1 MRLRPAARL
10 QGLAGPAC
18 GNKKGTTVYKRIL
31 LAYDGSIE
39 GRTALREGALLARR
53 YGAQVFVLSVI
64 REAAGT
70 KLGEGVGGG
79 GVAQQR
85 VDYERVLQEGMAR
98 LEALGFQASGKLVIG
113 EPAREIAAYA
123 EQVKADLVVVGH
135 RRQSA
140 IGRWWSGPSGA
151 YLSDHIRCSLLVCK
165 NVFDDEHFAS
175 LLAQSAT
182 GGSAAAAGPGPGD
195 RAAAREEPGGRMD
208 ADTASVVSRR
218 PVVHAPSPTPGPA
231 HPPPSAAR
239 RRLRAVLF
247 ILLPVVLI
255 IAFIVYALGGGTI
268 STDDAY
274 VEANT
279 VGVSTDVSGI
289 VAQVYV
295 KENQPVTRGQTLYTL
310 RDKQYRYALDRANA
324 QLDSVRDNLLALQAS
339 YRDMQARIAQAQYDL
354 GYSRVQFN
362 RARNLARVQIVSKT
376 GYDTAHRNLS
386 RAQEALTSLDE
397 QLAGIA
403 ANLNGHPAGPVEQ
416 YPQYLS
422 ALAARNE
429 AARQL
434 AHTIVRAPFDGIVT
448 SVPSIQ
454 PGRYLAASITAFYL
468 VDTDHAWVHADP
480 KETELT
486 YVRPGQ
492 AVTVTVDTY
501 PGETWHGTVASISP
515 AAAQQFA
522 LLPAQNTSGNWV
534 KVVQRIPIRVAVDTS
549 DHKMPPLRAGMS
561 VEVSIHTGHSRG
573 WSAF

>member
-1 MRLRPAARL
+1 MY
-10 QGLAGPAC
+10 Q
-18 GNKKGTTVYKRIL
+18 RIL

-39 GRTALREGALLARR
+39 GRAALREGALLARR

-85 VDYERVLQEGMAR
+85 VEYERVLQEGMER
-98 LEALGFQASGKLVIG
+98 LTALGFQAAGKLVIG
-113 EPAREIAAYA
+113 EPAREIGAYA

-151 YLSDHIRCSLLVCK
+151 YLSDHIRCSLLVCM
-165 NVFDDEHFAS
+165 NVIDDEHFAA
-175 LLAQSAT
+175 LLAQNAL
-182 GGSAAAAGPGPGD
+182 GPAAAA
-195 RAAAREEPGGRMD
+195 AAARPG
-208 ADTASVVSRR
+208 
-218 PVVHAPSPTPGPA
+218 PVVHAPSPTPGPV
-231 HPPPSAAR
+231 HPAPSAAQ
-239 RRLRAVLF
+239 RRLRVVLF
-247 ILLPVVLI
+247 LLLPLALI
-255 IAFIVYALGGGTI
+255 IAFIIYALGGGTI

-289 VAQVYV
+289 VAQVDV
-295 KENQPVTRGQTLYTL
+295 TENQSVKRGQILYTL
-310 RDKQYRYALDRANA
+310 RDRQYRYALDRANA
-324 QLDSVRDNLLALQAS
+324 QLDSVRDTLLAQQAR
-339 YRDMQARIAQAQYDL
+339 YRDMQARIAQAKYDL
-354 GYSRVQFN
+354 GYSQVLFR
-362 RARNLARVQIVSKT
+362 RAQNLAHVHIVSST
-376 GYDTAHRNLS
+376 GYDTAHRNLES
-386 RAQEALTSLDE
+386 SQQALASLNQ

-403 ANLNGHPAGPVEQ
+403 ANLNDHPSGTVEQ
-416 YPQYLS
+416 YPQYLM
-422 ALAARNE
+422 AVAARDE
-429 AARQL
+429 VAREL
-434 AHTIVRAPFDGIVT
+434 AHTVVRAAFDGIVT

-468 VDTDHAWVHADP
+468 VDTDHVWVHADP

-501 PGETWHGTVASISP
+501 PGEKWHGKVESISP
-515 AAAQQFA
+515 AAAQQFS

-534 KVVQRIPIRVAVDTS
+534 KVVQRIPVRVAVNTS
-549 DHKMPPLRAGMS
+549 DRNMPPLRAGMS
-561 VEVSIHTGHSRG
+561 VEVRIHTGHARG
-573 WSAF
+573 WSIL

>member
-1 MRLRPAARL
+1 MY
-10 QGLAGPAC
+10 Q
-18 GNKKGTTVYKRIL
+18 RIL

-70 KLGEGVGGG
+70 KLGEGVGGSG
-79 GVAQQR
+79 IAQQR
-85 VDYERVLQEGMAR
+85 ADYERVLQEGMAR
-98 LEALGFQASGKLVIG
+98 LEALGFRATGKLVIG

-165 NVFDDEHFAS
+165 NVIDDEHFAA
-175 LLAQSAT
+175 LLAQSAL
-182 GGSAAAAGPGPGD
+182 GPAAAAAAERASTVWPADAQPGGEQ
-195 RAAAREEPGGRMD
+195 RAASP
-208 ADTASVVSRR
+208 S
-218 PVVHAPSPTPGPA
+218 PVVHAPSATPGPA
-231 HPPPSAAR
+231 HPAPSAAR
-239 RRLRAVLF
+239 RRLRVVLF
-247 ILLPVVLI
+247 LLLPLALI
-255 IAFIVYALGGGTI
+255 IALIVYAMTGGTI

-295 KENQPVTRGQTLYTL
+295 QENQRVTRGQILYTL
-310 RDKQYRYALDRANA
+310 RDRQFRYALDRANG
-324 QLDSVRDNLLALQAS
+324 QLGVVRDNLLALQAS

-354 GYSRVQFN
+354 GYSQVLFR
-362 RARNLARVQIVSKT
+362 RAQNLARAHIVSST
-376 GYDTAHRNLS
+376 GYDTAHRNLESS
-386 RAQEALTSLDE
+386 RQALASLE
-397 QLAGIA
+397 QQLAGIA
-403 ANLNGHPAGPVEQ
+403 ANLNDRPTAPVEQ

-429 AARQL
+429 AAREL
-434 AHTIVRAPFDGIVT
+434 AHTMVRAPFDGIVT

-454 PGRYLAASITAFYL
+454 PGRYLAASMTAFYL
-468 VDTDHAWVHADP
+468 VDTDHVWIHADP

-492 AVTVTVDTY
+492 PATVKVDTY
-501 PGETWHGTVASISP
+501 PGASWHGTVASISP
-515 AAAQQFA
+515 AAAQQFS

-534 KVVQRIPIRVAVDTS
+534 KVVQRIPVRITVDTS
-549 DHKMPPLRAGMS
+549 GRDLPPLRAGMS
-561 VEVSIHTGHSRG
+561 VEVSIHTGHVRG
-573 WSAF
+573 WSIL

>member
-1 MRLRPAARL
+1 MY
-10 QGLAGPAC
+10 Q
-18 GNKKGTTVYKRIL
+18 RIL

-79 GVAQQR
+79 GVAQQQ
-85 VDYERVLQEGMAR
+85 VDYESVLQEGMAR
-98 LEALGFQASGKLVIG
+98 LTALGFRATGKLVIG

-135 RRQSA
+135 RRQTA

-165 NVFDDEHFAS
+165 NIMDEQQFAE
-175 LLAQSAT
+175 LLAQNELGPA
-182 GGSAAAAGPGPGD
+182 GAAAAAGASA
-195 RAAAREEPGGRMD
+195 RQQAEAARP
-208 ADTASVVSRR
+208 S

-231 HPPPSAAR
+231 HPAPSAAR
-239 RRLRAVLF
+239 RRLRVVLF
-247 ILLPVVLI
+247 LLLPLALI
-255 IAFIVYALGGGTI
+255 IALIVYATTGGTV

-295 KENQPVTRGQTLYTL
+295 HENQRVTRGQILYTL

-324 QLDSVRDNLLALQAS
+324 QLDAVRDSMLAMQAS

-354 GYSRVQFN
+354 GYSQVLFK
-362 RARNLARVQIVSKT
+362 RAQNLAHVHIVSST
-376 GYDTAHRNLS
+376 GYDTAHRNLAS
-386 RAQEALTSLDE
+386 SQQALASLKE

-403 ANLNGHPAGPVEQ
+403 AKLSDRPTAPVEQ

-429 AARQL
+429 AAREL
-434 AHTIVRAPFDGIVT
+434 AHTVVRASFDGIVT

-468 VDTDHAWVHADP
+468 VDIDHVWVHADP
-480 KETELT
+480 KETQLT

-492 AVTVTVDTY
+492 TVTVEVDTY
-501 PGETWHGTVASISP
+501 PGEKWRGTVESISP
-515 AAAQQFA
+515 AAAQQFS

-534 KVVQRIPIRVAVDTS
+534 KVVQRIPVRIAVDTS
-549 DHKMPPLRAGMS
+549 DRNLPPLRAGMS
-561 VEVSIHTGHSRG
+561 VEVSIDTGHVRG
-573 WSAF
+573 WSIL

>member
-1 MRLRPAARL
+1 MAHAS
-10 QGLAGPAC
+10 AF
-18 GNKKGTTVYKRIL
+18 KKGTTVYQRIL

-85 VDYERVLQEGMAR
+85 VEYERVLEEGMAR
-98 LEALGFQASGKLVIG
+98 LTALGFQAAGRLVIG

-123 EQVKADLVVVGH
+123 EQVQADLVVVGH

-165 NVFDDEHFAS
+165 NIIDDELFAA
-175 LLAQSAT
+175 LLARDRLGPAAT
-182 GGSAAAAGPGPGD
+182 AAERG
-195 RAAAREEPGGRMD
+195 AAARLAEAQPGVNRAPD
-208 ADTASVVSRR
+208 ARPS
-218 PVVHAPSPTPGPA
+218 PVVHAPSPTPAPA
-231 HPPPSAAR
+231 HPAPSAAQ

-247 ILLPVVLI
+247 LSLPLALI
-255 IAFIVYALGGGTI
+255 IALLIYALGGGTV

-279 VGVSTDVSGI
+279 VGVSADVSGI
-289 VAQVYV
+289 VSHVYV
-295 KENQPVTRGQTLYTL
+295 KENQSVRRGQILYTL
-310 RDKQYRYALDRANA
+310 GDRQYRYALDRANA
-324 QLDSVRDNLLALQAS
+324 ELDAARDSLLALQAS

-354 GYSRVQFN
+354 GYSRVQFR
-362 RARNLARVQIVSKT
+362 RARNLARVHIVSST
-376 GYDTAHRNLS
+376 GYDTAHRNLAS
-386 RAQEALTSLDE
+386 SQQALASLNE

-403 ANLNGHPAGPVEQ
+403 ASLNGHPTGAVEQ
-416 YPQYLS
+416 YPRYLS

-429 AARQL
+429 AAREL
-434 AHTIVRAPFDGIVT
+434 AHTVVRAPFGGIVT

-454 PGRYLAASITAFYL
+454 PGRYLAASVTAFYL
-468 VDTDHAWVHADP
+468 VDTDHVWVHANP

-492 AVTVTVDTY
+492 PVTVTVDTY
-501 PGETWHGTVASISP
+501 PGRTWRGSVASISP
-515 AAAQQFA
+515 AAAQQFS

-534 KVVQRIPIRVAVDTS
+534 KVVQRIPLRIAVDS
-549 DHKMPPLRAGMS
+549 GDRDLPPLRAGMS
-561 VEVSIHTGHSRG
+561 VEVSIHTGHARG
-573 WSAF
+573 WSIL

>member
-1 MRLRPAARL
+1 MY
-10 QGLAGPAC
+10 Q
-18 GNKKGTTVYKRIL
+18 RIV

-79 GVAQQR
+79 GIAQQR
-85 VDYERVLQEGMAR
+85 VEYERVLEEGMAR
-98 LEALGFQASGKLVIG
+98 LAALGFQAAGKLVIG

-123 EQVKADLVVVGH
+123 EQLKADLVVVGH

-151 YLSDHIRCSLLVCK
+151 YLSDHIPCSLLVCK
-165 NVFDDEHFAS
+165 NIIDDEQFAA
-175 LLAQSAT
+175 LLAQNEL
-182 GGSAAAAGPGPGD
+182 GPAAAAARAGQGQPGVD
-195 RAAAREEPGGRMD
+195 RAANARP
-208 ADTASVVSRR
+208 S
-218 PVVHAPSPTPGPA
+218 PVVHAPSPTPAPA
-231 HPPPSAAR
+231 HPTPSAAQ
-239 RRLRAVLF
+239 RRLRGVLF
-247 ILLPVVLI
+247 LLLPLALI
-255 IAFIVYALGGGTI
+255 IAFVIYALGGGTI

-279 VGVSTDVSGI
+279 VGVSADVSGI
-289 VAQVYV
+289 VSQVYAS
-295 KENQPVTRGQTLYTL
+295 ENQYVRRGQILYTL
-310 RDKQYRYALDRANA
+310 GDRQYRYALDKANA
-324 QLDSVRDNLLALQAS
+324 QVDAVRDDLLALQAS
-339 YRDMQARIAQAQYDL
+339 YRDMQARIAQAKYDL
-354 GYSRVQFN
+354 GYSQVQFR
-362 RARNLARVQIVSKT
+362 RAQNLARVHIVSST
-376 GYDTAHRNLS
+376 GYDTAHRDLESS
-386 RAQEALTSLDE
+386 RQALASLNE

-403 ANLNGHPAGPVEQ
+403 ANLNGHPSGAVDQ

-429 AARQL
+429 AAREL
-434 AHTIVRAPFDGIVT
+434 AHTVVRAPFDGIVT

-468 VDTDHAWVHADP
+468 VDTEHVWVHADP

-486 YVRPGQ
+486 YVRSGQ
-492 AVTVTVDTY
+492 SVSVKVDTY

-515 AAAQQFA
+515 AAAQQFS

-534 KVVQRIPIRVAVDTS
+534 KVVQRIPLRIAVDTS
-549 DHKMPPLRAGMS
+549 DRNMPPLRAGMS
-561 VEVSIHTGHSRG
+561 VEVSIHTGHARG
-573 WSAF
+573 WSIL

>member
-1 MRLRPAARL
+1 M
-10 QGLAGPAC
+10 
-18 GNKKGTTVYKRIL
+18 TVYQRIL

-53 YGAQVFVLSVI
+53 FGAQVFVLSVI

-79 GVAQQR
+79 GIAQQR
-85 VDYERVLQEGMAR
+85 VEYERVLEEGMAR
-98 LEALGFQASGKLVIG
+98 LAALGFQASGKLVIG
-113 EPAREIAAYA
+113 EAAREIAAYA

-151 YLSDHIRCSLLVCK
+151 YLSDHIPCSLLVCK
-165 NVFDDEHFAS
+165 NIIDDQQFAA
-175 LLAQSAT
+175 LLAHNELGPA
-182 GGSAAAAGPGPGD
+182 GAAAVGRAGGARAVEGQAGVD
-195 RAAAREEPGGRMD
+195 RAADARPG
-208 ADTASVVSRR
+208 

-231 HPPPSAAR
+231 HPAPSATQ
-239 RRLRAVLF
+239 RRLRVVLF
-247 ILLPVVLI
+247 LLLPLVLI
-255 IAFIVYALGGGTI
+255 IALIVYALGGGTI

-279 VGVSTDVSGI
+279 VGVSADVSGI

-295 KENQPVTRGQTLYTL
+295 KENQAVRSGQVLYTL
-310 RDKQYRYALDRANA
+310 GDRQYRYALDKANA
-324 QLDSVRDNLLALQAS
+324 QVDAVRDNLLALQAS
-339 YRDMQARIAQAQYDL
+339 YRDMQARIAQAKYDL
-354 GYSRVQFN
+354 GYSQVQFR
-362 RARNLARVQIVSKT
+362 RAENLARVHIVSST
-376 GYDTAHRNLS
+376 GYDTAHRNLES
-386 RAQEALTSLDE
+386 SQQALASLDE
-397 QLAGIA
+397 QLVGIA
-403 ANLNGHPAGPVEQ
+403 ANLNGHPSGAVEQ

-429 AARQL
+429 AAREL
-434 AHTIVRAPFDGIVT
+434 AHTTVRAPFDGIVT

-468 VDTDHAWVHADP
+468 VDTDHVWVHADP

-492 AVTVTVDTY
+492 SVSVKVDTY
-501 PGETWHGTVASISP
+501 PGETWRGTIASISP

-534 KVVQRIPIRVAVDTS
+534 KVVQRIPLRIAVDTS
-549 DHKMPPLRAGMS
+549 DRNMPPLRAGMS
-561 VEVSIHTGHSRG
+561 VEVSIHTGHARG
-573 WSAF
+573 WSIL

>member
-1 MRLRPAARL
+1 MY
-10 QGLAGPAC
+10 Q
-18 GNKKGTTVYKRIL
+18 RIL

-85 VDYERVLQEGMAR
+85 IEYERVLQEGMAR
-98 LEALGFQASGKLVIG
+98 LAALGFQASGKLVIG
-113 EPAREIAAYA
+113 EPAREIAVYA

-140 IGRWWSGPSGA
+140 VGRWWSGPSGA
-151 YLSDHIRCSLLVCK
+151 YLSDHIPCSLLVCR
-165 NVFDDEHFAS
+165 NVIDDEHFAS
-175 LLAQSAT
+175 LLAQST
-182 GGSAAAAGPGPGD
+182 AAASVAPGAGH
-195 RAAAREEPGGRMD
+195 AAAMRGAPAAGIE
-208 ADTASVVSRR
+208 ADTATAPR
-218 PVVHAPSPTPGPA
+218 PAPVMHAPSPTPGPA
-231 HPPPSAAR
+231 HPAPSAAR
-239 RRLRAVLF
+239 RRLRVVLF
-247 ILLPVVLI
+247 VLLPLI
-255 IAFIVYALGGGTI
+255 LIAGFIVYALGGGTI

-279 VGVSTDVSGI
+279 VGVSTDVSGV

-295 KENQPVTRGQTLYTL
+295 KENQRVTQGQILYTL

-324 QLDSVRDNLLALQAS
+324 QLDSVRDNLLSLQAS
-339 YRDMQARIAQAQYDL
+339 YRDMQARIAQARYDL
-354 GYSRVQFN
+354 GYNQVQFN
-362 RARNLARVQIVSKT
+362 RARNLARVQIESKT
-376 GYDTAHRNLS
+376 GFDTAHRNLS
-386 RAQEALTSLDE
+386 SAQEALASLNE

-403 ANLNGHPAGPVEQ
+403 ANLNGHPTGPVEA

-434 AHTIVRAPFDGIVT
+434 AHTVVRAPFDGIVT

-468 VDTDHAWVHADP
+468 VDTGHAWVHADP

-492 AVTVTVDTY
+492 AVTVRVDTY
-501 PGETWHGTVASISP
+501 PGETWHGTVESISP
-515 AAAQQFA
+515 AAAQQFS
-522 LLPAQNTSGNWV
+522 LLPAENTSGNWV
-534 KVVQRIPIRVAVDTS
+534 KVVQRIPLRIAVDTS
-549 DHKMPPLRAGMS
+549 DRNMPPLRAGMS
-561 VEVSIHTGHSRG
+561 VEISIHTGHSRG
-573 WSAF
+573 WSIL

>member
-1 MRLRPAARL
+1 MYQR
-10 QGLAGPAC
+10 
-18 GNKKGTTVYKRIL
+18 VL

-64 REAAGT
+64 REAPGT
-70 KLGEGVGGG
+70 QLGEGVGGG
-79 GVAQQR
+79 GIAQQQ
-85 VDYERVLQEGMAR
+85 VDYERVLQEGMER
-98 LEALGFQASGKLVIG
+98 LAALGFQASGKLVIG

-140 IGRWWSGPSGA
+140 LGRWWSGPSGA
-151 YLSDHIRCSLLVCK
+151 YLSDHIRCSLLVCQ
-165 NVFDDEHFAS
+165 NVIDEARFAS
-175 LLAQSAT
+175 LLAQSAVP
-182 GGSAAAAGPGPGD
+182 AATLASLGAARAESD
-195 RAAAREEPGGRMD
+195 RRAYERAAADSARRADAEPASGGRPG
-208 ADTASVVSRR
+208 
-218 PVVHAPSPTPGPA
+218 PVVHAPSPTPAPA
-231 HPPPSAAR
+231 HAAPSATR

-247 ILLPVVLI
+247 LLLPLVLI

-295 KENQPVTRGQTLYTL
+295 KENQPVTRGQILYTL
-310 RDKQYRYALDRANA
+310 RDPQYRYALDRANA
-324 QLDSVRDNLLALQAS
+324 QLDAVRDNLLALQAS

-354 GYSRVQFN
+354 GYSQVQFH
-362 RARNLARVQIVSKT
+362 RARNLARVHIVSST
-376 GYDTAHRNLS
+376 GYDTAHRNLES
-386 RAQEALTSLDE
+386 AQQAVASLNE
-397 QLAGIA
+397 QLAGIDA
-403 ANLNGHPAGPVEQ
+403 TLNGHPTGPAEQ

-429 AARQL
+429 AAREL
-434 AHTIVRAPFDGIVT
+434 AHTLVRAPFDGIVT
-448 SVPSIQ
+448 SVPAIQ

-468 VDTDHAWVHADP
+468 VDTVHVWVHADP

-492 AVTVTVDTY
+492 TVTVTVDTY
-501 PGETWHGTVASISP
+501 PEDTWRGTVASISP
-515 AAAQQFA
+515 AAAQQFS

-534 KVVQRIPIRVAVDTS
+534 KVVQRIPVRIAVDTS
-549 DHKMPPLRAGMS
+549 ERNLPPLRAGMS
-561 VEVSIHTGHSRG
+561 AEVSIHTGHARS
-573 WSAF
+573 WSIL

>member
-1 MRLRPAARL
+1 LPATRKS
-10 QGLAGPAC
+10 
-18 GNKKGTTVYKRIL
+18 KKGITVYQRIL

-85 VDYERVLQEGMAR
+85 VDYERVLQEGMDR
-98 LEALGFQASGKLVIG
+98 LAALGFQASGKLVIG

-135 RRQSA
+135 RRQTA

-165 NVFDDEHFAS
+165 NIIDDEHFAA
-175 LLAQSAT
+175 LLERSELGPAGAAASER
-182 GGSAAAAGPGPGD
+182 AAAAGQAEG
-195 RAAAREEPGGRMD
+195 ARP
-208 ADTASVVSRR
+208 S
-218 PVVHAPSPTPGPA
+218 PVVHAPSPTPAPA
-231 HPPPSAAR
+231 HPAPSAAS
-239 RRLRAVLF
+239 RRLRVVLF
-247 ILLPVVLI
+247 LLLPLVLV
-255 IAFIVYALGGGTI
+255 IALIVYATTGGTI

-295 KENQPVTRGQTLYTL
+295 KENQRVTRGQILYTL
-310 RDKQYRYALDRANA
+310 GDRHYRYALDRANA
-324 QLDSVRDNLLALQAS
+324 QLGAVRDNLLALQAS

-354 GYSRVQFN
+354 GYSQVLFK
-362 RARNLARVQIVSKT
+362 RAQNLAHAHIVSST
-376 GYDTAHRNLS
+376 GFDTAHRNVES
-386 RAQEALTSLDE
+386 SQQALASLRE

-403 ANLNGHPAGPVEQ
+403 ANLNDRPTAPVEQ

-429 AARQL
+429 AAREL
-434 AHTIVRAPFDGIVT
+434 AHTVVRASFDGIVT

-468 VDTDHAWVHADP
+468 VDIDHVWVHADP

-492 AVTVTVDTY
+492 AVTVKVDTY
-501 PGETWHGTVASISP
+501 PDESWHGTVESISP
-515 AAAQQFA
+515 AAAQQFS

-534 KVVQRIPIRVAVDTS
+534 KVVQRIPVRVAVDTS
-549 DHKMPPLRAGMS
+549 DRNLPPLRAGMS
-561 VEVSIHTGHSRG
+561 VEVSIHTGHVRG
-573 WSAF
+573 WSIL

>member
-1 MRLRPAARL
+1 MY
-10 QGLAGPAC
+10 Q
-18 GNKKGTTVYKRIL
+18 RIL

-79 GVAQQR
+79 GIAQQR
-85 VDYERVLQEGMAR
+85 GDYERVLQEGMAR
-98 LEALGFQASGKLVIG
+98 LAALGFQASGKLVIG

-123 EQVKADLVVVGH
+123 EQVNADLVVVGH

-140 IGRWWSGPSGA
+140 VGRWWSGPSGA
-151 YLSDHIRCSLLVCK
+151 YLSDHIRCSLLVCR
-165 NVFDDEHFAS
+165 NVLDDEQFAR
-175 LLAQSAT
+175 LLAQSAVPAAT
-182 GGSAAAAGPGPGD
+182 LASLGAAQEQSDRRAQARAAGREDSAAYADTEGGSDERPG
-195 RAAAREEPGGRMD
+195 
-208 ADTASVVSRR
+208 
-218 PVVHAPSPTPGPA
+218 PVVHAPSPTPAPE
-231 HPPPSAAR
+231 HLPPSATR

-255 IAFIVYALGGGTI
+255 IALIFYALSGGTM

-274 VEANT
+274 VEAST
-279 VGVSTDVSGI
+279 VGIATDVSGI

-295 KENQPVTRGQTLYTL
+295 RENQAVTRGQVLYSL
-310 RDKQYRYALDRANA
+310 RDLQYRYALDRANA
-324 QLDSVRDNLLALQAS
+324 QLTAARDSLLALQAS
-339 YRDMQARIAQAQYDL
+339 YRQMQAQIAQAQYDL

-362 RARNLARVQIVSKT
+362 RARNLAKVQIVSKT
-376 GYDTAHRNLS
+376 GFDTAHRNLA
-386 RAQEALTSLDE
+386 RAQQALASLNE

-403 ANLNGHPAGPVEQ
+403 ANLNGHPTGPVEQ

-422 ALAARNE
+422 AVAARDE
-429 AARQL
+429 AAREL
-434 AHTIVRAPFDGIVT
+434 AHTVVRAPFDGIVT

-468 VDTDHAWVHADP
+468 VDTDHLWVHADP

-492 AVTVTVDTY
+492 SATVTVDAY
-501 PGETWHGTVASISP
+501 PGETWHGTVASVSP
-515 AAAQQFA
+515 ATAQQFS

-534 KVVQRIPIRVAVDTS
+534 KVVQRIPVRITVDTS
-549 DHKMPPLRAGMS
+549 DRHLPPLRAGMS

-573 WSAF
+573 WSIL

>member
-1 MRLRPAARL
+1 MY
-10 QGLAGPAC
+10 Q
-18 GNKKGTTVYKRIL
+18 RIL
-31 LAYDGSIE
+31 LAYDGTIE

-53 YGAQVFVLSVI
+53 FGAQVFVLSVI

-85 VDYERVLQEGMAR
+85 VEYEQVLQEGMSR
-98 LEALGFQASGKLVIG
+98 LAALGFQAAGKLVIG

-135 RRQSA
+135 RRQTA

-165 NVFDDEHFAS
+165 NVIDEQQFAA
-175 LLAQSAT
+175 LLAQGAVPAAT
-182 GGSAAAAGPGPGD
+182 LASLGAAEEEGSRRAHERAAEPAAGERQG
-195 RAAAREEPGGRMD
+195 
-208 ADTASVVSRR
+208 
-218 PVVHAPSPTPGPA
+218 PVVHAPSATPAPA
-231 HPPPSAAR
+231 HTPPSATR
-239 RRLRAVLF
+239 RRLRVVLF
-247 ILLPVVLI
+247 LLLPLALI
-255 IAFIVYALGGGTI
+255 IALIAYALGGSTI

-279 VGVSTDVSGI
+279 VGVSADVSGI

-295 KENQPVTRGQTLYTL
+295 KENQAVTRGQILYTL
-310 RDKQYRYALDRANA
+310 RNLQYRYALDRANA
-324 QLDSVRDNLLALQAS
+324 QLAATRDSLLALQAS
-339 YRDMQARIAQAQYDL
+339 YREMQAKIAQAQYDL

-376 GYDTAHRNLS
+376 GYDTAHRDLS
-386 RAQEALTSLDE
+386 SAQQALASLDE

-403 ANLNGHPAGPVEQ
+403 ANLNGHPTGEVEQ

-434 AHTIVRAPFDGIVT
+434 AHTVVRAPFDGIVT

-468 VDTDHAWVHADP
+468 VDTGHVWVHANP

-492 AVTVTVDTY
+492 SVTVSVDTY

-515 AAAQQFA
+515 AAAEQFS

-534 KVVQRIPIRVAVDTS
+534 KVVQRVPLRVAVDTG
-549 DHKMPPLRAGMS
+549 DRNLPPLRAGMS
-561 VEVSIHTGHSRG
+561 VEVSIQTGHARG
-573 WSAF
+573 WSIL